1 MTLDEAIE
9 MTEIRKQL
17 VSSYCEDCWSE
28 DAEIGLRCMYIIR
41 DIRAYGVEIN
51 FYLEEK

>member
-28 DAEIGLRCMYIIR
+28 DAEIGLRCMYIVR
-41 DIRAYGVEIN
+41 DMCGNIDI
-51 FYLEEK
+51 FMEEDNA